1 MKAEEKRFLQFLE
14 WAEKSFV
21 IPVYQRNYDWKKEQ
35 CKQLFDDII
44 QITKEDYRT
53 HFMWAVVAYQE
64 DWYWKELLIIDWQQR
79 LTTLSLLLLSLYKVL
94 DDNKDL
100 KTEVNKERIKDVF
113 LVNPWSEDKT
123 KKIRLKP
130 VKDDREAFNSIF
142 EWEEKEDSNVT
153 VNYNYFYNRILEQE
167 ISIDELYRAIEQLI
181 IVEVM
186 LKKWEDDPQLI
197 FESLNSTWLDLTEA
211 DKVRNYILMKE
222 DSNNQEK
229 LYKNYWYKIEKNT
242 NYDVSSFLRDYLTF
256 IERRIPTKSKVYIV
270 FKDFIK
276 NNDYDNNIE
285 SLLIKLLDF
294 SEYYKIII
302 NSNDEDKE
310 VSKVLKRINKLETV
324 VAYPFLLELYSKLNT
339 DIINKDDL
347 LRILLTIES
356 FVFRRF
362 ICGVPTNAL
371 NKIFMLLA
379 KDIESHI
386 WYETDYVNI
395 FNFVL
400 LQKKW
405 TQRLPDDLE
414 FSENLLTK
422 DIYNTQSRNKLHLL
436 ERLENFDNRESDI
449 ENLIEEWV
457 LTIEHIMPQTLTSKW
472 EKELW
477 ESYNEIHERY
487 LHTLWNITLTGY
499 NSKYSNKS
507 FEEKKNMDK
516 WFNESRLYLNWFL
529 KTINNF
535 NKENIVKRYN
545 LLNEK
550 ALKAWELP
558 KTTYVIKKDETK
570 IFTLSDEKNFTWE
583 DILEYDFENK
593 NYKVNSWSTF
603 YENIV
608 KTLFEKDPV
617 LMKSFVNDE
626 NLSARFKVEK
636 SEKCP
641 NDYEK
646 ITEWL
651 YLRVASNTE
660 SKLSSLREV
669 FKKFDINLDD
679 LSFYIK

>member
-35 CKQLFDDII
+35 CEQLFSDII
-44 QITKEDYRT
+44 QITKENYRT
-53 HFMWAVVAYQE
+53 HFMWAIVAYQE

-79 LTTLSLLLLSLYKVL
+79 LTTLSLLLLALYKVL
-94 DDNKDL
+94 DNNSSL
-100 KTEVNKERIKDVF
+100 ETEVNKERIKDVF
-113 LVNPWSEDKT
+113 LINPWSEDKT

-142 EWEEKEDSNVT
+142 EWDKKEDSNVT

-222 DSNNQEK
+222 NSDIQER

-242 NYDVSSFLRDYLTF
+242 NYDVSSFLRDYLTS
-256 IERRIPTKSKVYIV
+256 IERKIPTKSKVYII

-276 NNDYDNNIE
+276 KNNFDDNIE
-285 SLLIKLLDF
+285 GLLERLLIF

-302 NSNDEDKE
+302 NSDDDNKE
-310 VSKVLKRINKLETV
+310 ISKILKRINKLETL
-324 VAYPFLLELYSKLNT
+324 VAYPFLLELYSKLNEQV
-339 DIINKDDL
+339 INKEEL
-347 LRILLTIES
+347 IEILLTIES

-362 ICGVPTNAL
+362 ICWVPTNAL
-371 NKIFMLLA
+371 NKIFMLLS
-379 KDIESHI
+379 KDIESHD
-386 WYETDYVNI
+386 WYKDDYVNI

-400 LQKKW
+400 LNKIGSF
-405 TQRLPDDLE
+405 PSDLD
-414 FSENLLTK
+414 FSEYLSIKN
-422 DIYNTQSRNKLHLL
+422 IYNTQSRNKLHLL
-436 ERLENFDNRESDI
+436 ERLENFDNKESDI
-449 ENLIEEWV
+449 GNLIEEWI
-457 LTIEHIMPQTLTSKW
+457 LSIEHIMPQTLTSKW

-477 ESYNEIHERY
+477 LNYNNIHEKY

-516 WFNESRLYLNWFL
+516 WFNESHLYLNWFL
-529 KTINNF
+529 KNI
-535 NKENIVKRYN
+535 KKWDEENIKNRFEILKN
-545 LLNEK
+545 K
-550 ALKAWELP
+550 ALKIWRLP
-558 KTTYVIKKDETK
+558 KTSYVIKKDETK

-583 DILEYDFENK
+583 YILEYDFEDK
-593 NYKVNSWSTF
+593 NYKVNNWSTF
-603 YENIV
+603 YDEIIAR
-608 KTLFEKDPV
+608 LYIKDSI
-617 LMKSFVNDE
+617 LTKSIID
-626 NLSARFKVEK
+626 
-636 SEKCP
+636 
-641 NDYEK
+641 
-646 ITEWL
+646 EWL
-651 YLRVASNTE
+651 LLKVNTNTE
-660 SKLSSLREV
+660 SKLYSLREV
-669 FKKFDINLDD
+669 FKRFNISLDD